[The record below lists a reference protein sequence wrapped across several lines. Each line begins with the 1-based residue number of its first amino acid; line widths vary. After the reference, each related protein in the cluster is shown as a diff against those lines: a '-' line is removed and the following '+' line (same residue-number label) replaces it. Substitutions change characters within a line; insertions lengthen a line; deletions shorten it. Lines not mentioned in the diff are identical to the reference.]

1 MQKTFQIRISGLVQ
15 GVGFRPFIHRLA
27 NLHRLSGFVQNTPQ
41 GVRIVISGEQENLD
55 HFVENIQEKAPP
67 AAKIISCNSEEVS
80 YQKFDNFIIKTSTE
94 GEKLNLALTPDF
106 ALCENCLE
114 ELQNPSN
121 KRYQYPFI
129 SCVDCGPRWSVTQK
143 FPFDRQHTTLGD
155 FKMCPSCQKEYVDP
169 DNRRFHSQ
177 THTCPDCG
185 FTLKLTLANQ
195 SEIDLS
201 GTSLFKKAAELM
213 DNGQIIAVKNTSGF
227 LLCCRADSDEVV
239 QQLRKRKQRPTKP
252 LAVLFKNL
260 EEAEKT
266 FRFTTKEKSAL
277 LSAQRPIV
285 LASLS
290 KPTKP
295 LAFTS
300 IAPGLDQVGIM
311 LPTSGILF
319 LLAQACD
326 FPLIATSGNIH
337 GSPVIAQNHEAYK
350 CLSEVADAFLVH
362 NLPIAHPQDDS
373 VIKFSHQNK
382 QPVLMRRARGY
393 APNVQGL
400 NNNSAQCV
408 LALGADLKS
417 SVVFSPNNYFYQSP
431 YLGNLSSFEVFERF
445 RQTVIN
451 FTNVFQQLPQVVLAD
466 KHPLYQ
472 SRRFGVEF
480 SEKHHIPI
488 HFIQHH
494 KAHFAAVLGEY
505 RLWDKKVLG
514 VVFDGT
520 GLGDDGHIWGGE
532 FFDYDQGYIRRIH
545 HLKYY
550 DWLAGD
556 KMAKEPRLSLMAL
569 SKDNVDFETGK
580 KFTPDEFHFYKK
592 LKQHN
597 PLKTSSVGRLFDALA
612 SLLCLNDYN
621 TYEGQGAMYLEN
633 CIQKSDKLNP
643 RDYLSGQTDFFS
655 GKYILQFACND
666 LNKGEKPGRIAANFI
681 YTIARYI
688 LRFANLHGYQNIA
701 CSGGVFQN
709 TVLIDYLKE
718 GISEKKQLFLHHEL
732 PPNDENTAFGQMM
745 YFLNVKDDTEITET
759 HLPHCE
765 SFLSN
770 ESGRIL

>member
-1 MQKTFQIRISGLVQ
+1 MQKTIQIRITGLVQ
-15 GVGFRPFIHRLA
+15 GVGFRPFIYRLA
-27 NLHRLSGFVQNTPQ
+27 SLHRLGGFVQNTAH
-41 GVRIVISGEQENLD
+41 GVMIMVSGDETTLNQFISD
-55 HFVENIQEKAPP
+55 IKKKSPS
-67 AAKIISCNSEEVS
+67 AAKIISSQTEEV
-80 YQKFDNFIIKTSTE
+80 DHLNFKDFKIKSSTK
-94 GEKLNLALTPDF
+94 GEKLNLVLTPDF
-106 ALCENCLE
+106 ALCEKCRE

-129 SCVDCGPRWSVTQK
+129 SCVDCGPRWSITQK
-143 FPFDRQHTTLGD
+143 FPFDRPHTTLSD
-155 FKMCPSCQKEYVDP
+155 FKMCPSCQKEYENP
-169 DNRRFHSQ
+169 NNRRFHSQ

-185 FTLKLTLANQ
+185 FTLKLTLTNQ

-201 GTSLFKKAAELM
+201 GASIFKKAAELM
-213 DNGQIIAVKNTSGF
+213 ENGQIIAVKNTSGF

-260 EEAEKT
+260 EEAKKI
-266 FRFTTKEKSAL
+266 FRFTTEEKTAL

-285 LASLS
+285 LASFS
-290 KPTKP
+290 TPTDQ

-300 IAPGLDQVGIM
+300 IAPGLDQIGVM

-337 GSPVIAQNHEAYK
+337 GSPVIAQNQEAYK
-350 CLSEVADAFLVH
+350 CLSKVADAFLVH

-373 VIKFSHQNK
+373 VIKFSHQSK
-382 QPVLMRRARGY
+382 QAVLMRRARGY

-400 NNNSAQCV
+400 NNISEQCV

-417 SVVFSPNNYFYQSP
+417 SVVFSPNSYFYQSP
-431 YLGNLSSFEVFERF
+431 YLGNLSSFDVFERF
-445 RQTVIN
+445 RQTVTN
-451 FTNVFQQLPQVVLAD
+451 FTNVFQQMPQVVLAD

-488 HFIQHH
+488 HFVQHH
-494 KAHFAAVLGEY
+494 KAHFAAILGEH
-505 RLWDKKVLG
+505 RLWNKKVLG

-532 FFDYDQGYIRRIH
+532 FFDYDQGNLRRIH

-592 LKQHN
+592 LKQQN
-597 PLKTSSVGRLFDALA
+597 PLKTSSMGRLFDALA
-612 SLLCLNDYN
+612 SLLGLTDFN
-621 TYEGQGAMYLEN
+621 TYEGQGAMFLEN
-633 CIQKSDKLNP
+633 CIQKSDKFNP

-688 LRFANLHGYQNIA
+688 LRFAKLHGYKNIA

-718 GISEKKQLFLHHEL
+718 GISENKQLFLHQEL
-732 PPNDENTAFGQMM
+732 SPNDENTAFGQMM

-759 HLPHCE
+759 HQPQCE
-765 SFLSN
+765 SSLPI
-770 ESGRIL
+770 ERERKL